1 MINEIKA
8 PIQYPP
14 LDLVRCSKEP
24 LWCKKEITKR
34 LILLLLEWT
43 RSRPLPFI
51 THIQPGGPGPTRP
64 PVIPSP
70 SEEDTLLYPNFT
82 DGRIHKIG
90 TSWPNAHDS
99 LTGSSKTD
107 SESSSS
113 RSVRA
118 RENFGQYIID
128 RSFFDFN
135 LTSISPSKTVY
146 AVSLRIKKTGT
157 YSNNVS
163 IQEGTQNIPISTSDY
178 PSFTGLS
185 FGHVAWTDTFNTIV
199 FNSLGIAF
207 IQSKLGST
215 AKLCARDYDH
225 DYSNISPNVAE
236 ISSAGMYYRNAAGFD
251 DDPLL
256 TITTS

>member
-1 MINEIKA
+1 MTYDIKA

-14 LDLVRCSKEP
+14 LDLKRCSKEP

-43 RSRPLPFI
+43 RSRALPFI
-51 THIQPGGPGPTRP
+51 THIQPAGPGPTRP
-64 PVIPSP
+64 PVNPAP
-70 SEEDTLLYPNFT
+70 SEEDTILYPNFT

-90 TSWPNAHDS
+90 VSWPAAQGGT
-99 LTGSSKTD
+99 TGSSSSY
-107 SESSSS
+107 SESTSS
-113 RSVRA
+113 RATRA

-135 LTSISPSKTVY
+135 LSSISPSKTVT
-146 AVSLRIKKTGT
+146 AVSLRIKKYGD
-157 YSNNVS
+157 YSNDVS
-163 IQEGTQNIPISTSDY
+163 IQEGTQNIPITTADY
-178 PSFTGLS
+178 DQFTGLS
-185 FGHVAWTDTFNTIV
+185 FGHQPWTDTFNTIV

-207 IQSKLGST
+207 IKSKLGST

-225 DYSNISPNVAE
+225 DYSNIPPNVAE
-236 ISSAGMYYRNAAGFD
+236 ISSAGMYYRNTPGFV
-251 DDPLL
+251 DDPFI